1 MSIDLK
7 KGGYMRVSDVYDFLM
22 HKECKTTL
30 SDIVGVICPVY
41 GGEYYSTSDLRSI
54 IAEKLYRKME
64 TIVSTLI
71 KQ

>member
-30 SDIVGVICPVY
+30 SVIVGEICPVY
-41 GGEYYSTSDLRSI
+41 SGEYYSTSDLRSI
-54 IAEKLYRKME
+54 IAEKLYGKMK
-64 TIVSTLI
+64 TIVPTLI